1 MAENVNEIV
10 DELVSVA
17 RGFYGRGW
25 LMGTSGN
32 LSAVVQREPMRLAIT
47 ASGVDKGELRPEQV
61 LLVDENVRVLNEART
76 PPGFLTTSELTNKAA
91 AANKPSDESLLHVR
105 IVKERG
111 AGAVLH
117 THSIWNTVFSDLYAT
132 EGGIRIDGYEM
143 LKGLAGVKT
152 HEHSEFLPIV
162 DNSQDMASLA
172 NTISKTLNAHKFAHG
187 ILIKRHGL
195 YSWGETLA
203 QAKRHVEILE
213 FLLEAMGRTA
223 ILKTGKA

>member
-105 IVKERG
+105 IVK
-111 AGAVLH
+111 
-117 THSIWNTVFSDLYAT
+117 
-132 EGGIRIDGYEM
+132 
-143 LKGLAGVKT
+143 
-152 HEHSEFLPIV
+152 
-162 DNSQDMASLA
+162 
-172 NTISKTLNAHKFAHG
+172 
-187 ILIKRHGL
+187 
-195 YSWGETLA
+195 
-203 QAKRHVEILE
+203 
-213 FLLEAMGRTA
+213 
-223 ILKTGKA
+223 